1 MRVPNQKQR
10 SVTVHDFAMNPRSDV
25 PRSIFGMPHGV
36 KMAFNFSDIVPILVE
51 EVLPGDTW
59 KAGVTTVARTAVPIV
74 PIQDNWHLDFFS
86 FFVPMRL
93 LWGNAAKFWG
103 EQYSPADSISYTIPQ
118 LVSPAGGFAINSL
131 YDYMGLPTVGQVT
144 GGATVSVN
152 VLPLRAYNIIYN
164 QWFRDE
170 NLQTPTLYGGDPV
183 ASGPTDG
190 PDSFNWYTL
199 KQRGKRFD
207 YISQALPW
215 PQKGGAAISLPLGTR
230 APVIANTIS
239 ATSSTP
245 RFTPVGDSAFRV
257 LRGTSGSPTVTYG
270 SNPTATG
277 DAQWTPGLR
286 VGTDAGEPNTGLIA
300 DLTTATAATINQLR
314 QAITLQQYLEKD
326 ARGGT
331 RYTEFVFNHF
341 GVRSPDARL
350 QRPEFI
356 GGGHANILTTAIP
369 QTSATGLT
377 GGTTPI
383 GNLAATGHVNGRTGF
398 TYSATEHG
406 YILTLVSARADITY
420 QQGLRKMWSRSTRYD
435 YPVPLLANLGEQ
447 SLLNKEIYCDGSAN
461 DANVFGYVPR
471 WDEYRHIPSRIAGL
485 YKSTSAGTIDYWH
498 TSQKFTALPTLNSAF
513 ITDDTKTT
521 IQRNFS
527 AGASSLNQ
535 QILADFFFEINVAR
549 ALPAYGIPGLTRF

>member
-1 MRVPNQKQR
+1 MRVPNQKLR
-10 SVTVHDFAMNPRSDV
+10 SVDVHDFAMNPRTDV
-25 PRSIFGMPHGV
+25 PRSNFGMPHGL
-36 KMAFNFSDIVPILVE
+36 KTAFNFSELIPILVE

-59 KAGVTTVARTAVPIV
+59 RAGITTAARTAVPIV
-74 PIQDNWHLDFFS
+74 PIQDNWHLEFFS

-93 LWGNAAKFWG
+93 VWTNAPKFWG
-103 EQYSPADSISYTIPQ
+103 EQTNPGDSISYTIPQ
-118 LVSPAGGFAINSL
+118 VVSPAGGFLANSIF
-131 YDYMGLPTVGQVT
+131 DYMGLPTVGQVV
-144 GGATVSVN
+144 GANTISVN
-152 VLPLRAYNIIYN
+152 VLPLRCYNLIYD

-170 NLQTPTLYGGDPV
+170 NLQSSQFPAAGG
-183 ASGPTDG
+183 ASDG
-190 PDSFNWYTL
+190 PDLSVNYITL
-199 KQRGKRFD
+199 KRGKRFD
-207 YISQALPW
+207 YITQALPW
-215 PQKGGAAISLPLGTR
+215 PQKGNTAISLPLGTR
-230 APVIANTIS
+230 ANVIANTVS
-239 ATSSTP
+239 STSSTP

-257 LRGTSGSPTVTYG
+257 MRGTSGSPTVTYG

-277 DAQWTPGLR
+277 DVQWTPGLR

-300 DLTTATAATINQLR
+300 DLTTATAATVNQLR

-369 QTSATGLT
+369 QTSASGLT

-383 GNLAATGHVNGRTGF
+383 GNLAATGHVSGKTGF

-406 YILTLVSARADITY
+406 YILTVVSARADLTY

-447 SLLNKEIYCDGSAN
+447 ALLNKEVYCDGSVN

-471 WDEYRHIPSRIAGL
+471 WDEYRHIPSRITGP
-485 YKSTSAGTIDYWH
+485 YKSTNAGTIDYWH
-498 TSQKFTALPTLNSAF
+498 SAQKFTALPTLNATF
-513 ITDDTKTT
+513 ITDDAKTVV
-521 IQRNFS
+521 QRNFS
-527 AGASSLNQ
+527 AGAATLTQ
-535 QILADFFFEINVAR
+535 QILADFYFDITVAR